1 MEVVRF
7 SNESVRPMGVS
18 ARDIKILKNLVSL
31 FLESAKHVNP
41 SNLVISGP

>member
-7 SNESVRPMGVS
+7 SNESVRPIGVN
-18 ARDIKILKNLVSL
+18 ARDIKVLKNLVSL

-41 SNLVISGP
+41 SSSVLSGP